1 MERSLEDSI
10 KNKTYIDNLRSAAKY
25 SKEVIDLVEA
35 DIEYGLTMEQTK
47 LYLKREIKF
56 PQMKLLSQCLRKGAD
71 EAFIELLTKYD
82 MSGYQIQVAI
92 EFMEK
97 GKKSLSEAA
106 DRLEKRCD
114 EIKQQ
119 IFEVKE
125 SIKSKAGEIMAD
137 FKMRG
142 KAALNRVSEF
152 IGLKDKLVGI
162 RNKVKEGIADTNR
175 TIAKIDSFGKGI
187 REAGQKVA
195 NTFRTFADKEEV
207 DYSEK
212 EKKFSKTEV
221 AKKPWKWQKKVYESM
236 VLHLDAAID
245 KVEDLSRDVE
255 LYRMEKKQIDKPEH
269 VTDIR
274 DTIAPVSSVA
284 EPTEYQFGA
293 EAFEAAYPK
302 MDSVIKPDAKA
313 PSVPKTGKVR

>member
-1 MERSLEDSI
+1 
-10 KNKTYIDNLRSAAKY
+10 
-25 SKEVIDLVEA
+25 
-35 DIEYGLTMEQTK
+35 
-47 LYLKREIKF
+47 
-56 PQMKLLSQCLRKGAD
+56 
-71 EAFIELLTKYD
+71 
-82 MSGYQIQVAI
+82 
-92 EFMEK
+92 
-97 GKKSLSEAA
+97 
-106 DRLEKRCD
+106 
-114 EIKQQ
+114 
-119 IFEVKE
+119 
-125 SIKSKAGEIMAD
+125 MAD

-175 TIAKIDSFGKGI
+175 TIAKIDSFGKGM

-212 EKKFSKTEV
+212 KKKFSKTEV
-221 AKKPWKWQKKVYESM
+221 AKKPWKWQKKVYDSM

-245 KVEDLSRDVE
+245 KLEDLSRNVE
-255 LYRMEKKQIDKPEH
+255 LDRMEKKQIDKPEQ

-274 DTIAPVSSVA
+274 DAMAPVSSVA
-284 EPTEYQFGA
+284 EPTEYQYGA
-293 EAFEAAYPK
+293 EAFEVAYPK
-302 MDSVIKPDAKA
+302 MDSDIMPEAKA